1 MSERPFPIQ
10 QNRLGGITLMISGS
24 LMFLLLDSVAKHLG
38 RNLPVLEVV
47 WGRYVFHLLFI
58 VILMRPRSLTSL
70 FATRHPVKQ
79 VARSLLLLG
88 ATMSFFTALKYMPLA
103 DAAAIGFTWPLI
115 VTALSVPLL
124 GERVGL
130 PRWAAVVAGFVGA
143 LIIIQPGA
151 GLIHWATMMPLCM
164 AVCYGLYQI
173 LTRMVGSD
181 DGPVT
186 SVFYTAVLGALAMT
200 AVVPFLWQM
209 PTPLQWLEMA
219 AMGATGGFGHFLV
232 IRSLQLA
239 PASVLAPF
247 AYTQLV
253 FAMVL
258 SWALFSDVPD
268 TATVGGAAIVALAGL
283 FVIYRE
289 RRAAQVEPTEV

>member
-1 MSERPFPIQ
+1 
-10 QNRLGGITLMISGS
+10 
-24 LMFLLLDSVAKHLG
+24 MFLLLDSLAKHLG
-38 RNLPVLEVV
+38 QSVPVLEVV
-47 WGRYVFHLLFI
+47 WGRYLFHLLFI
-58 VILMRPRSLTSL
+58 VILMRPRSLTGL
-70 FATRHPVKQ
+70 FKTQHPLKQ

-103 DAAAIGFTWPLI
+103 DAAAIGFIWPLI

-130 PRWAAVVAGFVGA
+130 LRWGAVIAGFIGA
-143 LIIIQPGA
+143 VIIIKPGF
-151 GLIHWATMMPLCM
+151 GLIHWATLMPLSM
-164 AVCYGLYQI
+164 AACYGLYQV
-173 LTRMVGSD
+173 LTRMVGND
-181 DGPVT
+181 DSPVT
-186 SVFYTAVLGALAMT
+186 SVFYTAVLGAVAMS
-200 AVVPFLWQM
+200 AVMPFLWQM

-268 TATVGGAAIVALAGL
+268 ITTIGGAALVALAGL